1 MRDISRV
8 LRPVLAGAGLLSLVP
23 AASVAQPL
31 VTGTSALGSAASV
44 VLRWT
49 DWDWDPTIIAGLGL
63 TIAGYLSVAHRFRA
77 RPRQVLAFWCGMA
90 VLIVALLSPLHAGSA
105 YLFTIHMVQHML
117 LLLVA
122 PALLAMAIPPAF
134 LGRLYRQPAVAP
146 VLHFLWSPV
155 ASLILFNGVLLIWHL
170 PAMYD
175 LTLRYGWVHALEH
188 VSFVCAGMVFWGVIV
203 SPAPKL
209 VRASYG
215 VRLALV
221 MAADIVN
228 FLLGFGLAFAG
239 RALYLP
245 YVRAPRLWGLTPLD
259 DLHLGGAVMWTMG
272 QMMYAVPMLIL
283 LNVLLRRE
291 GAGGAQAGAVI
302 DAAGHGPEAPV
313 NSSGPSVSSARP

>member
-1 MRDISRV
+1 MSDISRA
-8 LRPVLAGAGLLSLVP
+8 LRPVLAGAVLLVLAS
-23 AASVAQPL
+23 AAAGAQPL
-31 VTGTSALGSAASV
+31 ATGTSAPGSAASV

-49 DWDWDPTIIAGLGL
+49 DWDWDPTIIAGLAL
-63 TIAGYLSVAHRFRA
+63 TIAGYLWIAHRFRA
-77 RPRQVLAFWCGMA
+77 RPRQALAFWCGLA
-90 VLIVALLSPLHAGSA
+90 ALIVALLSPLHVGSA

-134 LGRLYRQPAVAP
+134 LGWLYRQTAVAP
-146 VLHFLWSPV
+146 VVRFLWSPV
-155 ASLILFNGVLLIWHL
+155 TSLILFNGVLLIWHL
-170 PAMYD
+170 PVMYD

-188 VSFVCAGMVFWGVIV
+188 VSFVCAGVVFWGVIV

-221 MAADIVN
+221 MAADLVN

-239 RALYLP
+239 RPLYLG
-245 YVRAPRLWGLTPLD
+245 YVRAPRLWGVTPLD

-291 GAGGAQAGAVI
+291 GAGGAGAGAFI
-302 DAAGHGPEAPV
+302 DAADHGPEAPV
-313 NSSGPSVSSARP
+313 NPPGPSVSSARP

>member
-8 LRPVLAGAGLLSLVP
+8 LSLIAGAALPLLV
-23 AASVAQPL
+23 AAAAGAQPL
-31 VTGTSALGSAASV
+31 VNGTPARSSAASA

-49 DWDWDPTIIAGLGL
+49 DWDWDPVIIAGLAL
-63 TIAGYLSVAHRFRA
+63 TIAGYLSIAHRFRA

-117 LLLVA
+117 LLLIA
-122 PALLAMAIPPAF
+122 PALLAMAVPPAF
-134 LGRLYRQPAVAP
+134 IGRLYRQPAVAP
-146 VLHFLWSPV
+146 VLRFLWSPV
-155 ASLILFNGVLLIWHL
+155 TSLILFNGVLLIWHL
-170 PAMYD
+170 PVMYD

-215 VRLALV
+215 VRLAMV

-239 RALYLP
+239 RPLYLP
-245 YVRAPRLWGLTPLD
+245 YLRAPRLWGLTALD

-291 GAGGAQAGAVI
+291 GAGDAQAGTFI
-302 DAAGHGPEAPV
+302 DAADHGREAPV

>member
-8 LRPVLAGAGLLSLVP
+8 LKPVLAGAGLLSLVP
-23 AASVAQPL
+23 AASGAQPL
-31 VTGTSALGSAASV
+31 VTGTPALGPAVSV

-49 DWDWDPTIIAGLGL
+49 DWDWDPTIMAGLAL
-63 TIAGYLSVAHRFRA
+63 AIAGYLSIARRYRA
-77 RPRQVLAFWCGMA
+77 RPRQVLAFWCGTA
-90 VLIVALLSPLHAGSA
+90 VLIVALLSPLHSGSG
-105 YLFTIHMVQHML
+105 YLFTLHMVQHML

-122 PALLAMAIPPAF
+122 PPLLAMAIPPAF
-134 LGRLYRQPAVAP
+134 LGRLYRQPAVAR
-146 VLHFLWSPV
+146 VLRFLWSPV
-155 ASLILFNGVLLIWHL
+155 TSLILFNGVLLIWHL
-170 PAMYD
+170 PVMYD
-175 LTLRYGWVHALEH
+175 LTLRYRWVHALEH

-239 RALYLP
+239 RPLYLP

-291 GAGGAQAGAVI
+291 GAGGAQAGAFI
-302 DAAGHGPEAPV
+302 DAADHGPEAPV
-313 NSSGPSVSSARP
+313 NSPGPSVSSARP

>member
-1 MRDISRV
+1 MRDINRV
-8 LRPVLAGAGLLSLVP
+8 LRVVLAGAGLLLL
-23 AASVAQPL
+23 AAAAGAQPL
-31 VTGTSALGSAASV
+31 VTGTPVLGSAPSA

-49 DWDWDPTIIAGLGL
+49 DWDWDPAIMAGLAL
-63 TIAGYLSVAHRFRA
+63 ATAGYLSIARRYRP

-90 VLIVALLSPLHAGSA
+90 VLILALLSPLHVGSA
-105 YLFTIHMVQHML
+105 YLFTLHMVQHML

-122 PALLAMAIPPAF
+122 PPLLAMAIPPAF
-134 LGRLYRQPAVAP
+134 LGRLYRQPAAAS
-146 VLHFLWSPV
+146 VLRFLWSPV
-155 ASLILFNGVLLIWHL
+155 TSLILFSGVLLIWHL
-170 PAMYD
+170 PAAYD
-175 LTLRYGWVHALEH
+175 ATLRYRWVHALEH
-188 VSFVCAGMVFWGVIV
+188 VSFVAAGMIFWGVIV

-221 MAADIVN
+221 MAADLVN

-239 RALYLP
+239 RPLYLP
-245 YVRAPRLWGLTPLD
+245 YVRAGRLWGLTPLD

-291 GAGGAQAGAVI
+291 GAGGPQAGAFIGVA
-302 DAAGHGPEAPV
+302 DRDSEAPV
-313 NSSGPSVSSARP
+313 NPSGPSVSSARP